1 MASLL
6 NGLAKTITEYRKYL
20 SDDPHVDVD
29 DITLGSIILST
40 IAESYGRERFS
51 SLMDTIVREHINL
64 FLVDRTRDAIASVNE
79 QIRED
84 DSLHELF
91 NIDPETVDWDKFQ
104 VDFWRAYSETTVP
117 DLHKTNVFAHIDAIA
132 KTYLQLKKPTAKKPT
147 AKYTKTKK
155 VKAKK
160 AVTPKAPK
168 AKKTVVPADLATM
181 KAVELQALAKK
192 LGLNTKGTK
201 PVLIARI
208 RVARAE

>member
-1 MASLL
+1 MPMASLL

-20 SDDPHVDVD
+20 SDDLHVDVD

-132 KTYLQLKKPTAKKPT
+132 KTYLQLKKPTAKHTK
-147 AKYTKTKK
+147 AKKA
-155 VKAKK
+155 KAKK
-160 AVTPKAPK
+160 AVTKAPK

>member
-1 MASLL
+1 MPMASLL
-6 NGLAKTITEYRKYL
+6 NGLAKTITEYREYL

-51 SLMDTIVREHINL
+51 SLMDTIVRERINL
-64 FLVDRTRDAIASVNE
+64 FLVDRTCDAIASVNE

-104 VDFWRAYSETTVP
+104 VDFWRAYSKTTAP

-132 KTYLQLKKPTAKKPT
+132 KTYRQYKKPTAKHTK
-147 AKYTKTKK
+147 AKKA
-155 VKAKK
+155 KAKK
-160 AVTPKAPK
+160 AVTKAPK

-192 LGLNTKGTK
+192 LGVNTKGTK

>member
-132 KTYLQLKKPTAKKPT
+132 KTYLQLKKPTAKRPT
-147 AKYTKTKK
+147 AKHT
-155 VKAKK
+155 KAKK
-160 AVTPKAPK
+160 AVTKAPK

-181 KAVELQALAKK
+181 KAVELQTLAKK